1 MQTNELSAPP
11 SAAIL
16 NADDLLNETEAAKAL
31 GVRRQTLSNWR
42 WRGIGPR
49 FHKVGQKLV
58 RYRRADLLTFVD
70 SGGERAA

>member
-1 MQTNELSAPP
+1 MIQIGPALSQMHPG
-11 SAAIL
+11 
-16 NADDLLNETEAAKAL
+16 DLLNETEAAEFL
-31 GVRRQTLSNWR
+31 GVKRATMSNWR

-49 FHKVGQKLV
+49 FVKIGQKLV